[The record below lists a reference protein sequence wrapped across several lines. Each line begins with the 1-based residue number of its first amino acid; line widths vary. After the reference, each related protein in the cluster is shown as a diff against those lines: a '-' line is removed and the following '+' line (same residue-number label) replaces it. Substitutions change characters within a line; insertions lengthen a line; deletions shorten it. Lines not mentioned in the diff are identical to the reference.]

1 MATDENVIE
10 FKTGAWKS
18 SEMVASYASRMHE
31 NRGTNR
37 LKNRVEIALCRDNVR
52 GTRIVDVGVGT
63 GRGSLPLA
71 RDGFEVTG
79 IDISQAML
87 DHCRREAGETPIEL
101 FLGDLTAL
109 PVESESF
116 DSLLSLNV
124 VVHFP
129 NWRDVLR
136 DWARVVKPGGRLV
149 FDVHS
154 FDHLAAV
161 ARARGCEPADLL
173 TREQREDPGAYMLRI
188 GALDVA
194 EAAEGL
200 GLCVRKLVPY
210 AAVLGGGNANYWLQD
225 SRLWGYLGD
234 RALSWMAVDEQLFS
248 FGSFV
253 EEQMIARLSTGA
265 TGRFM
270 VVLEKLNDPA
280 QTRGVLAYQ
289 KAIGAAFAGGAR
301 LESLSAVVGPEA
313 AAWPG
318 ALTEH
323 LEHAPN
329 RTLLAMMLSSPA
341 ALHLRPLVEDLLG
354 VPAAAE
360 LYEGN
365 RLQRVDDR
373 VAAFLQSWRTTLS
386 HPDRFTFRG
395 VDAGRALEYDLMRD
409 LLDIEHF
416 KREPG
421 L

>member
-1 MATDENVIE
+1 MATDDNVIE

-101 FLGDLTAL
+101 LLGDLTAL

-154 FDHLAAV
+154 FDHLVEV

-173 TREQREDPGAYMLRI
+173 TKEQREDPGAYMLRI
-188 GALDVA
+188 AALDVA
-194 EAAEGL
+194 ETAESL

-234 RALSWMAVDEQLFS
+234 RALSWMAVDEKLFS

-253 EEQMIARLSTGA
+253 EEQLIARLSTSA

-280 QTRGVLAYQ
+280 HTRGVLAYE

-301 LESLSAVVGPEA
+301 FESIRAVVGPEA
-313 AAWPG
+313 VTWPH

-329 RTLLAMMLSSPA
+329 RTLLAMMLSSSA
-341 ALHLRPLVEDLLG
+341 ALHLRPLFEDMIG

-365 RLQRVDDR
+365 RLQRADDR
-373 VAAFLQSWRTTLS
+373 VAAFLRSWRTALS
-386 HPDRFTFRG
+386 HPDHFIFRG
-395 VDAGRALEYDLMRD
+395 VDAGRALEYDLMREM
-409 LLDIEHF
+409 LDIEHF

-421 L
+421 V

>member
-1 MATDENVIE
+1 MASDDNVIE
-10 FKTGAWKS
+10 FKTDAWKS
-18 SEMVASYASRMHE
+18 TEMVAGYATRMHE
-31 NRGTNR
+31 NRGTNQ
-37 LKNRVEIALCRDNVR
+37 LKNRVEVALCRDNVR
-52 GTRIVDVGVGT
+52 GRRIADVGVGT

-101 FLGDLTAL
+101 LLGDLTAL

-116 DSLLSLNV
+116 DSLISLNV

-136 DWARVVKPGGRLV
+136 DWARVVRPGGRLV

-161 ARARGCEPADLL
+161 ARSRGCEPADLL
-173 TREQREDPGAYMLRI
+173 TQQQREDPGAYMLRI
-188 GALDVA
+188 GAHDVA
-194 EAAEGL
+194 EAAESL
-200 GLCVRKLVPY
+200 GMCVRKLVPY

-248 FGSFV
+248 FGSFI

-270 VVLEKLNDPA
+270 VVLEKRHDPA

-289 KAIGAAFAGGAR
+289 KALDTAFAGGAR
-301 LESLSAVVGPEA
+301 LESLRAVAGPEVDT
-313 AAWPG
+313 WPR
-318 ALTEH
+318 ALSKH

-329 RTLLAMMLSSPA
+329 WTLLAMMLSSPVA
-341 ALHLRPLVEDLLG
+341 VRLRPLVEDILG
-354 VPAAAE
+354 ATVAAG

-365 RLQRVDDR
+365 RLQRIDDH
-373 VAAFLQSWRTTLS
+373 VTAFLQSWRTTVS
-386 HPDRFTFRG
+386 HPDRFIYRG
-395 VDAGRALEYDLMRD
+395 VDAGRVLEYDLMRD
-409 LLDIEHF
+409 LLEIEHF
-416 KREPG
+416 KGEPS